1 MAKME
6 LDKDLGIKSISGAIS
21 RQRRPDGTVLVTFCT
36 KKGRIYTRVYK
47 RTTPVSDK
55 ERNIRAAFSIVASEV
70 ARRKH
75 KGDTRPRAVI
85 WNEVKKEMEAG
96 QVLGKCYASAGQ
108 LGNDGDI

>member
-1 MAKME
+1 MDTDFNNFWRAY
-6 LDKDLGIKSISGAIS
+6 A
-21 RQRRPDGTVLVTFCT
+21 PDE
-36 KKGRIYTRVYK
+36 TRFPH
-47 RTTPVSDK
+47 R
-55 ERNIRAAFSIVASEV
+55 RAATYRLWCQRSEM

>member
-1 MAKME
+1 MSFVHFPQLHADPCRAFWRYAYRE
-6 LDKDLGIKSISGAIS
+6 IRFVYSS
-21 RQRRPDGTVLVTFCT
+21 V
-36 KKGRIYTRVYK
+36 YTRVYK